1 MAEKKKPAAA
11 GLSRIEI
18 GFDGGQ
24 VVSTRLAAKEF
35 GALEKAVQAGG
46 DGWHR
51 IQADDGEVV
60 IDLAKVVFL
69 RVDAGEQRIGFTGS

>member
-1 MAEKKKPAAA
+1 MAEKKKSAAV

-24 VVSTRLAAKEF
+24 VVSARLDAKEF
-35 GALEKAVQAGG
+35 QALEKAVQAG

-51 IQADDGEVV
+51 IEADGGEVTV
-60 IDLAKVVFL
+60 DLSKVVFL
-69 RVDAGEQRIGFTGS
+69 RVDADEQRIGFTGS